1 MPPLNKLLSRVSSHF
16 FYFISNKQVAHDED
30 KRKEVGRLM
39 LHGLILASG
48 TLSNVQD
55 VYRLYFV
62 QINFYAIN
70 FNFSSTN
77 YNARLNILDKFSIG
91 VTSSIVVFCEEIHC
105 RYKN

>member
-1 MPPLNKLLSRVSSHF
+1 
-16 FYFISNKQVAHDED
+16 
-30 KRKEVGRLM
+30 M